1 MSGLLLALEVAD
13 RRVLVAGGGT
23 VAERKVGRLLE
34 AGARVAVVAP
44 RLTEALAELAAAGRI
59 EWAPREWADGDVAGA
74 WLVFAATDSEA
85 VNQAIAQAA
94 RSARLWC
101 DVAAPGEAGD
111 AQVLATVRDGPLQIG
126 IGTGGASPYVAR
138 RVRELIEAALPAR
151 LGSLVELLGEVRG
164 SSGATQL
171 ERRAVYE
178 RIWSS
183 DALARLQA
191 GDEEGARAVVA
202 ACLER

>member
-1 MSGLLLALEVAD
+1 MGGLLLALEVAD
-13 RRVLVAGGGT
+13 RRVLVAGGGA
-23 VAERKVGRLLE
+23 VAERKVARLLE

-44 RLTEALAELAAAGRI
+44 RLTGALAELAEGGQI
-59 EWAPREWADGDVAGA
+59 EWTPREWVDGDLAGA

-85 VNQAIAQAA
+85 VNRAVAEAA
-94 RSARLWC
+94 RTARVWC
-101 DVAAPGEAGD
+101 NVAAPGEAGD
-111 AQVLATVRDGPLQIG
+111 LQVLATISDGPLQIG
-126 IGTGGASPYVAR
+126 IGTGGASPLVAR
-138 RVRELIEAALPAR
+138 RVRELIEAALPEQ

-164 SSGATQL
+164 EGGSTQL
-171 ERRAVYE
+171 ERREVYQ

-191 GDEEGARAVVA
+191 GDEAGARAAVA